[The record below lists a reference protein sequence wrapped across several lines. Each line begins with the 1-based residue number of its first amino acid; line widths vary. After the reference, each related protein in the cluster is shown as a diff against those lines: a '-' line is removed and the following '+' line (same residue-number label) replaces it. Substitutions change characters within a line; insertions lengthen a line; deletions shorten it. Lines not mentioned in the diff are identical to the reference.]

1 MEGISCY
8 NKSPLIRKVDAE
20 MSIKIALA
28 GNPNSGKT
36 TLFNHLTGSSQY
48 VGNWPGVTVE
58 KKEGR
63 LHSFDNAVISD
74 LPGIYSLS
82 PYSLEEVVTRDYLL
96 NGRPDVILNIVD
108 ASNLERNLYLTTQ
121 LMETGI
127 PMVIALNMMD
137 VVEKKGDH
145 LDIETLSA
153 YLGCPVIA
161 TSAVK
166 GKGAGEAAKCALKQ
180 SKFRPPTPIKFSPAL
195 EEALSEI
202 QSLALKYIK
211 DQRLLRWYAIK
222 LFERDKNVQNQLRLP
237 EQIKAMIEHIIKIC
251 EAVMGDS
258 SESIVIGERYAYIEK
273 VVNKSLRK
281 NPRHSSLTGKIDK
294 IATNRFLAFPV
305 FAAVIFTVYFISVS
319 TVGTYLTDWTT
330 DIFFGKWVSGA
341 AKTIL
346 ENTGAAQWL
355 VNLITEGI
363 IGGVGAVLGFV
374 PQMALLFLLLSFLED
389 CGYMARVAFIM
400 DRVFRSFGLS
410 GKSFIPILVASGCG
424 VPGIMASRTIEDEN
438 KRKMTIM
445 VTTFIPCGAKLP
457 LIALISGAVFPEG
470 SWWVAPSIYFLGIL
484 MIFLSALILSK
495 TRLFKGDATPFVIE
509 LPDYHLPSPK
519 VLFLQAWKRIR
530 AFIVKAGTV
539 IFIASGVIWFF
550 GNFSF
555 NLDLSREN
563 SILSHFGHILSPL
576 FSPLGFGDWRAAV
589 SAVAGLAAKEN
600 IVSTLNIL
608 LNAEDAGAE
617 FAEAVSKVFNPVS
630 GYSYAVFNILCA
642 PCVAAIGA
650 IHREMG
656 SLKWTLIATG
666 YQTLLAYSVSF
677 VIYQIGRVV
686 VLGATFNIFTFL
698 AIAVALLILWLI
710 IKPAENQTPAHI
722 KRPAKNAS

>member
-1 MEGISCY
+1 M
-8 NKSPLIRKVDAE
+8 R
-20 MSIKIALA
+20 IKIALA

-36 TLFNHLTGSSQY
+36 TLFNRLTGSSQY

-63 LHSFDNAVISD
+63 LQSFDNAVIAD

-96 NGRPDVILNIVD
+96 NDRPDVILNIVD

-127 PMVIALNMMD
+127 PMVVALNMMD
-137 VVEKKGDH
+137 VVEKNGDH

-153 YLGCPVIA
+153 YLGCPVVA

-166 GKGAGEAAKCALKQ
+166 GKGADEAAKCALKQ
-180 SKFRPPTPIKFSPAL
+180 SKFSPPAPIRFSPVL
-195 EEALSEI
+195 EQALSEI
-202 QSLALKYIK
+202 QSLASKYIK
-211 DQRLLRWYAIK
+211 DSRLFRWYAIK
-222 LFERDKNVQNQLRLP
+222 LFERDKNIQNQLRLP
-237 EQIKAMIEHIIKIC
+237 EYVSTKIENIIKIC
-251 EAVMGDS
+251 EAEMGDN

-273 VVNKSLRK
+273 AVNKSLRK
-281 NPRHSSLTGKIDK
+281 NPRHSSLSEKIDR
-294 IATNRFLAFPV
+294 IATNRFLAFPI
-305 FAAVIFTVYFISVS
+305 FAAVIFAVYFISVS

-330 DIFFGKWVSGA
+330 DILFGEWVSKSA
-341 AKTIL
+341 RTIL
-346 ENTGAAQWL
+346 ENAGAAQWL

-457 LIALISGAVFPEG
+457 LIALISGSVFPEG
-470 SWWVAPSIYFLGIL
+470 SWWVAPSVYFLGIV

-495 TRLFKGDATPFVIE
+495 TRLFKGDPTPFVIE

-519 VLFLQAWKRIR
+519 GLFLQVWKRVKS
-530 AFIVKAGTV
+530 FIAKAGTV
-539 IFIASGVIWFF
+539 IFIASAVIWFL

-555 NLDLSREN
+555 DLSLSREN
-563 SILSHFGHILSPL
+563 SILSHFGKILSPL

-589 SAVAGLAAKEN
+589 SAVTGLAAKEN
-600 IVSTLNIL
+600 VVSTLNIL
-608 LNAEDAGAE
+608 LNAGETGSE
-617 FAEAVSKVFNPVS
+617 FAEAVAQLFNPVS
-630 GYSYAVFNILCA
+630 GYSYVVFNILCA

-656 SLKWTLIATG
+656 SLRWTLITTG
-666 YQTLLAYSVSF
+666 YQTILAYSVSF
-677 VIYQIGRVV
+677 VIYQIGRVLF
-686 VLGATFNIFTFL
+686 LGAALNICTFV
-698 AIAVALLILWLI
+698 AIAVTGLFLWLI
-710 IKPAENQTPAHI
+710 IKPAEIQTPA
-722 KRPAKNAS
+722 AQKNAR